1 MWNRVEVKSRGKTAF
16 LGNYWKCVVAAI
28 VFSLLNGGVSSG
40 RSSVEYTQSY
50 TDFEVLRSD
59 IMDFIR
65 SPLFIGGAVLSILVG
80 ILVINALEVGCNRF
94 FMVNQLKP
102 AELSELGH
110 GFTHNYWN
118 NVGTILLRNLL
129 IVLGTILFIIPG
141 IIMSYQYR
149 MVPYILN
156 EKPELSPG
164 EALNYSKQM
173 MVGNKMDAFIY
184 DLSFFGWYILSA
196 ITFGI
201 LGIFFVSPYKFSAD
215 AELYLAIRSKEIE
228 REEWNA

>member
-1 MWNRVEVKSRGKTAF
+1 MWNRIEVKARGKAAF

-28 VFSLLNGGVSSG
+28 VFSLLNGGVSG
-40 RSSVEYTQSY
+40 RSTVKYTQNY
-50 TDFEVLRSD
+50 TDYEVLRSD
-59 IMDFIR
+59 VLDFIR

-80 ILVINALEVGCNRF
+80 ILVINALEVGCSRF
-94 FMVNQLKP
+94 FMMNQLKP

-110 GFTHNYWN
+110 GFSHNYWN
-118 NVGTILLRNLL
+118 NVGTILLRNIL
-129 IVLGTILFIIPG
+129 ITLGVILFIIPG

-156 EKPELSPG
+156 EKPELSAG

-184 DLSFFGWYILSA
+184 DLSFFGWYLLSG

-201 LGIFFVSPYKFSAD
+201 LGVFFVSPYKYSAD
-215 AELYLAIRSKEIE
+215 AELYLSIRSKEIE
-228 REEWNA
+228 RQEWNA